1 MSNNRGQASSLAESL
16 LTGERAGVG
25 GFLCNDPNGL
35 CLVAKGKMMT
45 NDPTNSNSGVY
56 TSLVRLASQLQEHQL
71 QRPSVIKESTTHN
84 SSSTLITI
92 ETDTTAILVKE
103 YDGYAV
109 AMRVPRTETRGR
121 SESE

>member
-16 LTGERAGVG
+16 LTGDRAGVG

-56 TSLVRLASQLQEHQL
+56 TSLVRLASQLQEHQ
-71 QRPSVIKESTTHN
+71 PSVNKESTTHN
-84 SSSTLITI
+84 SSSPLITI

-103 YDGYAV
+103 YDGHAV

-121 SESE
+121 TESE